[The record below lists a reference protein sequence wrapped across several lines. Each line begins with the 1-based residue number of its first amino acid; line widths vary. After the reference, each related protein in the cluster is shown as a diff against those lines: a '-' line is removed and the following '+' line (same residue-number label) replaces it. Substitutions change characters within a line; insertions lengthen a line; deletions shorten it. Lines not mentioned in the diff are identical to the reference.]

1 MGRAGW
7 AASVTAI
14 SPAGLWRKPL
24 GDRRVNPRLWA
35 KRLRPFVSL
44 ALRTRRTRESML
56 ATFAAQP
63 DRIPAK
69 EGRELVLGWIDAS
82 GYDGANR
89 AMRTHVFDPA
99 GYPDLPVTLAWGE
112 RDRLLGAAAARAP
125 AGRRALPRPA
135 RRRPHADVGRPGADR
150 RDPARGQL
158 GLGRGLTVLG
168 EFRDASNRRETRVI
182 IERTE
187 NPQWLSNAY
196 LVADE
201 AGGKGVL
208 IDGNDDLG
216 PLLERAERDG
226 IEITHILD
234 HPPPRRP
241 RRRPGRGAASSSAA
255 CRWSPTPRRRRKSR
269 TEVAQTIAD
278 GEKLSTGGLEIEAIY
293 TPGHAAGHVAFLVNG
308 SDVFT
313 ADVLFK
319 GTVGGTMAP
328 GASGF
333 DDLESS
339 VMRLM
344 ELPPETVVHPGHRE
358 PTTIGE
364 EREANPFV
372 QIWRGEEE
380 TGDEQVTVWGRPAT
394 LKLWAPDY
402 DGGNKAWI
410 VFGDDGTEAI
420 VGGSQVER
428 G

>member
-1 MGRAGW
+1 
-7 AASVTAI
+7 
-14 SPAGLWRKPL
+14 L
-24 GDRRVNPRLWA
+24 
-35 KRLRPFVSL
+35 
-44 ALRTRRTRESML
+44 
-56 ATFAAQP
+56 
-63 DRIPAK
+63 
-69 EGRELVLGWIDAS
+69 
-82 GYDGANR
+82 
-89 AMRTHVFDPA
+89 
-99 GYPDLPVTLAWGE
+99 
-112 RDRLLGAAAARAP
+112 
-125 AGRRALPRPA
+125 
-135 RRRPHADVGRPGADR
+135 
-150 RDPARGQL
+150 
-158 GLGRGLTVLG
+158 
-168 EFRDASNRRETRVI
+168 I

-216 PLLERAERDG
+216 PLLERAEQDG
-226 IEITHILD
+226 IEITHILITHPHGD
-234 HPPPRRP
+234 HIA
-241 RRRPGRGAASSSAA
+241 GLAAAQERLGGVPMVA
-255 CRWSPTPRRRRKSR
+255 HAEALAEIGD
-269 TEVAQTIAD
+269 EVAETIAD
-278 GEKLSTGGLEIEAIY
+278 GETLSTGGLEIEAIS

-308 SDVFT
+308 TDVFT

-333 DDLESS
+333 EDLKAS

-344 ELPPETVVHPGHRE
+344 ELHPETTVHPGHRE
-358 PTTIGE
+358 PTTIGA
-364 EREANPFV
+364 ERESNPFV
-372 QIWRGEEE
+372 RIWRGEAE
-380 TGDEQVTVWGRPAT
+380 TSDEQVTVWGRPAT